1 MPSRSPNTSQTRH
14 RRQISVMWILTISSL
29 LLAAGCLTTGSVDIP
44 LDQIWASLSG
54 GELERETWRVI
65 VLETRL
71 PMLITAAVAGAALSI
86 AGLLLQTCFDN
97 PLAGPSIL
105 GISTG
110 ASLGVAV
117 VMLAGGS
124 LLGAGWNQ
132 YAGSIIGALAGSFA
146 VMLLLLFFARL
157 IHSGVMILIVGVL
170 VGYFASSAISLLN
183 FFATQEGVHSYVI
196 WGLGNFSGSSLG
208 RTSVFAS
215 LTLPVIGLSM
225 LFVKPLNALLLG
237 ARYAESLGVGIDSLR
252 RRLLIISGVL
262 TAFVTAFCG
271 PIGFIGLI
279 VPHIARI
286 ALHTSN
292 HSILLPATAL
302 TGAAVGLLCAFISA
316 LPSASGLIPINA
328 ITPIIGVPV
337 IIYTILFRKRLYYFS

>member
-1 MPSRSPNTSQTRH
+1 MNNC
-14 RRQISVMWILTISSL
+14 RQKITIALTIFVTL
-29 LLAAGCLTTGSVDIP
+29 LLAAGCLVAGPVNIP
-44 LDQIWASLSG
+44 FDQIWAALTG
-54 GELERETWRVI
+54 GEMERETWRVI

-71 PMLITAAVAGAALSI
+71 PMMITATVAGTALAV

-110 ASLGVAV
+110 ASLGVAI
-117 VMLAGGS
+117 VMLAFGGS
-124 LLGAGWNQ
+124 LGAGWSQ
-132 YAGSIIGALAGSFA
+132 YGSALVGALAGSAA
-146 VMLLLLFFARL
+146 VMALLLAFSRVVR
-157 IHSGVMILIVGVL
+157 SGVMILIIGVL

-208 RTSVFAS
+208 RTSAFA
-215 LTLPVIGLSM
+215 LFTLPVVALSM
-225 LFVKPLNALLLG
+225 LLIKPLNALLLG
-237 ARYAESLGVGIDSLR
+237 TRYAESLGINITALR
-252 RRLLIISGVL
+252 MQLLLVSGAL

-286 ALHTSN
+286 ALRTSN
-292 HSILLPATAL
+292 HTILLPATAL
-302 TGAAVGLLCAFISA
+302 CGAFTGLLCAFLSL
-316 LPSASGLIPINA
+316 LPSSGGIIPINA

-337 IIYTILFRKRLYYFS
+337 ILYIIIGRKRLLYFS